1 VNEFLGPHGKAT
13 VILMTSHFESELP
26 KLKDLKRLL
35 QIPDGKYYK
44 SHGRNSQDVN
54 RLERVLNIM
63 SEIQGAERDWYRHR
77 STDYLVTVAEVHS
90 NLFMTLK
97 YTAQVV
103 DGFNLTTAC
112 LKELEALIS
121 KYSEICS
128 MRGDIETMW
137 EVLKRN
143 SSRASDKGIE
153 DSSIL
158 NPDIPALKKVLTGYG
173 DTHHALVAKEI
184 QDWYAA
190 YRWKVKA
197 PSSNSGDD
205 INAVNQDDET
215 EVEQTT

>member
-1 VNEFLGPHGKAT
+1 MNEFLGPHGKAT

-44 SHGRNSQDVN
+44 SNGRNFHEIN
-54 RLERVLNIM
+54 RLERVLNIL
-63 SEIQGAERDWYRHR
+63 SEIQGTERDWYRDR
-77 STDYLVTVAEVHS
+77 STDYLITVAEVNS

-97 YTAQVV
+97 YTAQVIE
-103 DGFNLTTAC
+103 GFNLTTAC
-112 LKELEALIS
+112 LEELEALIS
-121 KYSEICS
+121 KYSEIRS
-128 MRGDIETMW
+128 MRGDIDNMW

-143 SSRASDKGIE
+143 SSRASDKDFK
-153 DSSIL
+153 DSSVL
-158 NPDIPALKKVLTGYG
+158 NPNIPALQKILTGYG
-173 DTHHALVAKEI
+173 DTHHAFVVKEI
-184 QDWYAA
+184 QDWYAT

-215 EVEQTT
+215 EVEQTS